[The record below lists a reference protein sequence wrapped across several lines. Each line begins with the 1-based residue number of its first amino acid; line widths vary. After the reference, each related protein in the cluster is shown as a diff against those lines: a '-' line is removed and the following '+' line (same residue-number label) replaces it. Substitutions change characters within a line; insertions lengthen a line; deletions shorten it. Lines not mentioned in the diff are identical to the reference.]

1 MIRTRVISAF
11 YLILFL
17 NSFSAYAESQRVL
30 RLYDKG
36 DGRSKDLILNLRPD
50 SQGQLAIKGVVY
62 KDGVSGKTT
71 KFTLK
76 QLKKGAALETDR
88 GVTGLSLKLEAQ
100 AGGNFLLKFT
110 HAYDGYTIFNSLDPK
125 NLPRGV
131 YRECSAV
138 LANNNGQWQVVAG
151 AKASPVKKATLI
163 PNKTTVYGQKPGM
176 DIGIAKIAGLD
187 CSGKKATSGREVAA
201 PLKTKSWTVPTSLSE
216 AVLRPF
222 EDSLTVR

>member
-17 NSFSAYAESQRVL
+17 NSASAYAGSQRVL
-30 RLYDKG
+30 RLYDQG
-36 DGRSKDLILNLRPD
+36 DTRRKDLILDLRQD
-50 SQGQLAIKGVVY
+50 SQGQMTVRGVIY
-62 KDGVSGKTT
+62 KDGVSGKTS
-71 KFTLK
+71 KFNLQ

-110 HAYDGYTIFNSLDPK
+110 HAFDGYTIFNSLDPK

-138 LANNNGQWQVVAG
+138 LANSNGQWQVAAG
-151 AKASPVKKATLI
+151 AKALPLKKATLI

-187 CSGKKATSGREVAA
+187 CGGKKATSGREVAA
-201 PLKTKSWTVPTSLSE
+201 P
-216 AVLRPF
+216 
-222 EDSLTVR
+222 